1 MIPVLILAA
10 GASSR
15 MGGRDKLMEDVGGVP
30 LLRRQIDIAAGVGAV
45 YVALPAADHP
55 RMAALVGTRASPLI
69 AQNAADGMGATL
81 RDAVAQLPV
90 CGAFMVL
97 LGDLISLEN
106 SELLDVLHLHRTEPD
121 RITWRGATPAG
132 KPGHPIIFHAS
143 LRPQFGTLNGDRGA
157 DVIARAYV
165 DQSSLCRFAD
175 DRALHDLDTP
185 ADWAGWHASQ
195 T

>member
-97 LGDLISLEN
+97 LGDLISLEKSVLN
-106 SELLDVLHLHRTEPD
+106 CNLSLFINKRHNTIVTHKIEFNIFFFIIVILLMLFL
-121 RITWRGATPAG
+121 I
-132 KPGHPIIFHAS
+132 KSIIKEF
-143 LRPQFGTLNGDRGA
+143 N
-157 DVIARAYV
+157 III
-165 DQSSLCRFAD
+165 
-175 DRALHDLDTP
+175 
-185 ADWAGWHASQ
+185 
-195 T
+195 